1 MLITQQNI
9 KFCLNSFCNSSF
21 IFTINKTLT
30 KDFSNKNTKYYMCY
44 YIRLKKCSLNAFKR
58 CIILYEIFLNF
69 YLSINYNFNLE
80 LRRFYFKSNNFS
92 KNALHLTWRNSD
104 IFCNL
109 SLQFIAFTFVVDRC
123 SNRSFLQQMIKKS
136 QKIGFNW

>member
-69 YLSINYNFNLE
+69 YLSILRFVVIIQFLILIWEDFIPNQTILARMHCILLE
-80 LRRFYFKSNNFS
+80 GIQTFFATYLYSS
-92 KNALHLTWRNSD
+92 LHSLLSLTDVPIAL
-104 IFCNL
+104 FCN
-109 SLQFIAFTFVVDRC
+109 
-123 SNRSFLQQMIKKS
+123 K
-136 QKIGFNW
+136 W